1 MRSYVNSMSVDAC
14 DLEFDPPFLEGRGW
28 DGHPTLIELGSGT
41 GIVAAQIAR
50 MFLGDGIIIATDL
63 PDVCP
68 LLERNLHARTG
79 SPDSRK
85 SGCDN
90 LFVRPLAWGNIKH
103 AALIEQEFG
112 LRRDASSMGDAPSS
126 NTLTHV
132 ICSDL
137 VYFPELF
144 APLLRTLIHLTS
156 FPCTAAMN
164 GVYPKIV
171 ISYQI
176 RSLQKE
182 APFWAAFGLWFTFR
196 PVLFRRGRST
206 RTLSPS
212 FVVDGHSLREDVKTE
227 PWMPFSDTDPDAPD
241 RTFVFFAYR
250 RPESLSWEIPQSDQ
264 DLIDGVGAR
273 GTSFRKAD
281 DTFETLLFMV
291 MEHTE

>member
-1 MRSYVNSMSVDAC
+1 MCSYVNSMTVDAC

-68 LLERNLHARTG
+68 LLERNLHAHTG

-90 LFVRPLAWGNIKH
+90 LFVRPLSWGNIKH

-112 LRRDASSMGDAPSS
+112 LRRDASSMGNAPSS

-144 APLLRTLIHLTS
+144 APLLRTLIHFTS

-171 ISYQI
+171 ISYKI

-182 APFWAAFGLWFTFR
+182 APFWAAFGLWFTFH
-196 PVLFRRGRST
+196 PVLYRRGRLA
-206 RTLSPS
+206 RPFSPAL
-212 FVVDGHSLREDVKTE
+212 VVNDHSLKVDVKVE
-227 PWMPFSDTDPDAPD
+227 PWMPFRDTDPDAPD

-291 MEHTE
+291 MDPTE

>member
-1 MRSYVNSMSVDAC
+1 MSVDAR

-68 LLERNLHARTG
+68 LLERNLHAHTD
-79 SPDSRK
+79 SPDSSK

-164 GVYPKIV
+164 GVYPKLV
-171 ISYQI
+171 ISYKI

-196 PVLFRRGRST
+196 PVLFRRGRLT

-212 FVVDGHSLREDVKTE
+212 VVVDGHSLREDVKAE

-264 DLIDGVGAR
+264 DLINGVGAR

-291 MEHTE
+291 MEHTERRT